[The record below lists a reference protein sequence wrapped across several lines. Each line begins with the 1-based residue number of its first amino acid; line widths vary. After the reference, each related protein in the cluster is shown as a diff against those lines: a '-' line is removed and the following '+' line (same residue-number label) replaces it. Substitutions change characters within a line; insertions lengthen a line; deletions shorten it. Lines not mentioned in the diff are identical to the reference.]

1 MPNIVL
7 LRIFVRLSWKILL
20 MYLTTL
26 YSVVII
32 VYNTVV
38 KSVLA
43 WVTWWY
49 MVFLVAVTNV
59 NIHII
64 SAITHWCHAFLL
76 ARGYF
81 YGNCKIS

>member
-1 MPNIVL
+1 
-7 LRIFVRLSWKILL
+7 
-20 MYLTTL
+20 
-26 YSVVII
+26 
-32 VYNTVV
+32 
-38 KSVLA
+38 
-43 WVTWWY
+43 

-81 YGNCKIS
+81 YGDCKIS